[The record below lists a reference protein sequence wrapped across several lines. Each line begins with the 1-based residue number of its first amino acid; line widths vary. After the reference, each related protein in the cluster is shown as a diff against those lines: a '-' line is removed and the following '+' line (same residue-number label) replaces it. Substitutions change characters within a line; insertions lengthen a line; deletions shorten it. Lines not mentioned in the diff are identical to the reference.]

1 MQRTGKNILITG
13 AGGNLGKVVVRKFA
27 EHGYRVL
34 TTTLPGIHSD
44 ANESITQEYEVDLA
58 NEEAVS
64 SMVDMLFKDHQTLDA
79 ALLLAG
85 GFMPGTLDKT
95 SGQDLDKM
103 FSMNFETAYFTARAV
118 LARMMEQ
125 PSGGR
130 IVLIGARPALEAN
143 AGKNAIAYA
152 LSKSLVFKL
161 AELLNAEG
169 QAKKVI
175 TTVIV
180 PGTIDTSANR
190 KSMPEADFSQ
200 WVSPEEIAETMLFL
214 CSDNANSWREPVIN
228 VYGGK

>member
-1 MQRTGKNILITG
+1 MQRTGKNVLVTG

-27 EHGYRVL
+27 DHGYRVL
-34 TTTLPGIHSD
+34 TTTSPGKKSD
-44 ANESITQEYEVDLA
+44 ANKNIKQEYEVDLA

-64 SMVDMLFKDHQTLDA
+64 SMVATLFIDHKTLDA

-95 SGQDLDKM
+95 SGQDLVRM
-103 FSMNFETAYFTARAV
+103 FSMNFETAYFTARSV

-125 PSGGR
+125 PQGGR
-130 IVLIGARPALEAN
+130 IILIGARPALEAK

-190 KSMPEADFSQ
+190 KAMPEADFNQ
-200 WVSPEEIAETMLFL
+200 WVSPEEIAETILFL
-214 CSDNANSWREPVIN
+214 CSDNANSWREPVIK